1 MSSLKKL
8 LILSASY
15 GEGHQQAAVA
25 IRDALKNMSPHTEV
39 KIIDY
44 MRSVHP
50 MLDSVMKYCYLN
62 SVRFAPALYG
72 WFYKGT
78 SQIPPSSII
87 QRQLNSLGID
97 EMEETLREY
106 QPDVVLAT
114 FPTPAGV
121 VSYLK
126 QQGKV
131 DVPLATV
138 ITDHAIHS
146 QWIHP
151 FTDAYFV
158 GSEHVRKGMLARGI
172 PSDAIHVTGI
182 PVRPAFLQSFDREAL
197 CKKYGLRPEIP
208 TVLVMGGGYGVMG
221 DVNQICEELFQY
233 PYPVQV
239 IVVAGKNKRMKM
251 QLDEAVKTATRPAW
265 VYGFVSEVYELMA
278 VADLML
284 TKAGGLTI
292 SEALA
297 VQLPMLLY
305 RPIPGQEVQNAK
317 FLVRSGVAVLAR
329 NRKQVSEHLYDLL
342 VKNPEKRASMK
353 AKALKVRKVNSA
365 EDIAEIL
372 MDLANRNKSRAHYHY
387 QH

>member
-1 MSSLKKL
+1 VLIVSSLKKL
-8 LILSASY
+8 LVLSASY

-126 QQGKV
+126 QHGRV
-131 DVPLATV
+131 L
-138 ITDHAIHS
+138 
-146 QWIHP
+146 
-151 FTDAYFV
+151 
-158 GSEHVRKGMLARGI
+158 RG
-172 PSDAIHVTGI
+172 V
-182 PVRPAFLQSFDREAL
+182 
-197 CKKYGLRPEIP
+197 
-208 TVLVMGGGYGVMG
+208 
-221 DVNQICEELFQY
+221 
-233 PYPVQV
+233 
-239 IVVAGKNKRMKM
+239 
-251 QLDEAVKTATRPAW
+251 
-265 VYGFVSEVYELMA
+265 
-278 VADLML
+278 
-284 TKAGGLTI
+284 
-292 SEALA
+292 
-297 VQLPMLLY
+297 
-305 RPIPGQEVQNAK
+305 
-317 FLVRSGVAVLAR
+317 
-329 NRKQVSEHLYDLL
+329 
-342 VKNPEKRASMK
+342 
-353 AKALKVRKVNSA
+353 
-365 EDIAEIL
+365 
-372 MDLANRNKSRAHYHY
+372 
-387 QH
+387 